1 LQPNPPALCA
11 DSDPATVYLENFESG
26 LGDWTLTNMGVF
38 PGWPGF
44 NWVQDTTLPGGRPGA
59 AAFAVDP
66 LGGSCGVPAGDFSG
80 VMEMASQTINIPNTA
95 GATAR
100 LAFDHYV
107 ATEAG
112 WDGGNLKASVNGGA
126 FTLVP
131 ATAFTFNPYNTT
143 LQTAAAG
150 NTNPLA
156 GQPAFSGTDG
166 GEVAGSWGQSQVN
179 LAALGVDPGDSVA
192 LRYDFGMDGCN
203 GLDGWYVDDVHV
215 YTCGGGGGGAPDC
228 SGAVP
233 STSVIRNANGQFK
246 PITVVGVTDPDGDPV
261 TIAIDSIFQDEPVMA
276 SASPGGVTAP
286 DGIIVGATARVR
298 AERLAQSAGGNGRFY
313 HIGFTADDGTGGT
326 CSGEV
331 LVSVPLRRVT
341 PVDGGALYDS
351 TIP

>member
-1 LQPNPPALCA
+1 
-11 DSDPATVYLENFESG
+11 
-26 LGDWTLTNMGVF
+26 
-38 PGWPGF
+38 
-44 NWVQDTTLPGGRPGA
+44 
-59 AAFAVDP
+59 
-66 LGGSCGVPAGDFSG
+66 
-80 VMEMASQTINIPNTA
+80 MEMASSTINIPNTT

-131 ATAFTFNPYNTT
+131 ASAFTFNPYNTT

-166 GEVAGSWGQSQVN
+166 GEVAGSWGQSQVD
-179 LAALGVDPGDSVA
+179 LAALGAGPGDSVA

-215 YTCGGGGGGAPDC
+215 YTCSGVTNAPPSC

-233 STSVIRNANGQFK
+233 SQSVILSTTGALK
-246 PITVVGVTDPDGDPV
+246 LITVVGVTDPDGDPV
-261 TIAIDSIFQDEPVMA
+261 TIAVNSIFQDEPVLA
-276 SASPGGVTAP
+276 PSNKGVTSP
-286 DGIIVGATARVR
+286 DGVISGQGGAQVR
-298 AERLAQSAGGNGRFY
+298 AERVSSANGRVYHIAFTASDGAGGSCN
-313 HIGFTADDGTGGT
+313 
-326 CSGEV
+326 GEV
-331 LVSVPLRRVT
+331 LVSVPLRRNV
-341 PVDGGALYDS
+341 PAVDDGALYNS
-351 TIP
+351 TVP